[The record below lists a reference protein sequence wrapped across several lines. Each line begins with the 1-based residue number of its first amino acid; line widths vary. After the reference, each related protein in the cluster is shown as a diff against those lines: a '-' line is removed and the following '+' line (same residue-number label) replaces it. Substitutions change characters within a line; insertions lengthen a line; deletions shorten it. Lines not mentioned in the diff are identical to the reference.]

1 MREKVTGIGNEI
13 KLLMEKNNISLEEL
27 ENKTGIKKNLLKQFI
42 ELKKEPYI
50 VPEGQKILP
59 AIGLKTEE
67 ELDQFLKKWIQLAEE
82 NENEARS
89 GKHKNS

>member
-89 GKHKNS
+89 GKYKNS